1 MFFTEDNCLV
11 AIDNVIHHDDVIAVD
26 EEMTATLKNMVVLTW
41 LSLVHRE
48 VPNLSNSAMAQN

>member
-1 MFFTEDNCLV
+1 MFFTEDSRLV

-26 EEMTATLKNMVVLTW
+26 EEMTAALKNMVVLTW
-41 LSLVHRE
+41 LSLVYRE